1 MTGSRPPVRSVLSW
15 TLTAAVIAAVAFL
28 WPATLGG
35 STRLIVVSGHSME
48 PTYDYGDIVVARDS
62 GDARVGDVV
71 VFAVPEGVGEG
82 ILVIHRVIEID
93 DAGFLVTQG
102 DNRDRPDEW
111 QLTQDDIV
119 GTPLAHLPKLG
130 YAVWYLR
137 QWWVIAVLAGLLTML
152 ILWPSNR
159 TDDDEDDEDEAKED
173 PTADEH
179 ADEDEAAV
187 EYVPAG
193 HDRWDPRDFDPSA
206 MREADAWLD
215 EQLRDVLV
223 R

>member
-111 QLTQDDIV
+111 QLTQDDP
-119 GTPLAHLPKLG
+119 TWARMYYH
-130 YAVWYLR
+130 R
-137 QWWVIAVLAGLLTML
+137 LLKFCL
-152 ILWPSNR
+152 
-159 TDDDEDDEDEAKED
+159 K
-173 PTADEH
+173 
-179 ADEDEAAV
+179 
-187 EYVPAG
+187 
-193 HDRWDPRDFDPSA
+193 
-206 MREADAWLD
+206 
-215 EQLRDVLV
+215 
-223 R
+223 